1 MIRFDFINKRLGRYK
16 QKTWTKLI
24 ISFVFF
30 CIYSLK
36 VIKFCMNTLFL
47 FFFYAKRSTEALC
60 LRKGWLANC
69 LKGEY
74 NDSIL

>member
-1 MIRFDFINKRLGRYK
+1 MILLLPLRYK
-16 QKTWTKLI
+16 EALI
-24 ISFVFF
+24 P
-30 CIYSLK
+30 LR
-36 VIKFCMNTLFL
+36 LFL

>member
-1 MIRFDFINKRLGRYK
+1 
-16 QKTWTKLI
+16 
-24 ISFVFF
+24 
-30 CIYSLK
+30 
-36 VIKFCMNTLFL
+36 MNTLLL

-60 LRKGWLANC
+60 SRKGWLANC